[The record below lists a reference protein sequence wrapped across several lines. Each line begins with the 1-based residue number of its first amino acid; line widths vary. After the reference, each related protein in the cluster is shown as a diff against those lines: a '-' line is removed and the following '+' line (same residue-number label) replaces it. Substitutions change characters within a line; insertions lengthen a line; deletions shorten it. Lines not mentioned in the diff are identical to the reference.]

1 MLVQARHLL
10 PLFDSTSAK
19 AAALLFGAFL
29 VNYSYS
35 TLKPRN

>member
-19 AAALLFGAFL
+19 AAALLFGGAFL

-35 TLKPRN
+35 TQNP